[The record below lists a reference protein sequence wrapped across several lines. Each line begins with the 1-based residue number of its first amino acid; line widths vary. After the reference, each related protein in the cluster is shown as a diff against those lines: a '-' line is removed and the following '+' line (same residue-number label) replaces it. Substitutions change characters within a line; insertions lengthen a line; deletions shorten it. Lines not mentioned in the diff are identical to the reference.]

1 MNENY
6 SRSDKMNTYQD
17 MTEQQIWDELVSF
30 FGNEYAAAAVLGNF
44 ENEGG
49 TTGSTTMET
58 RKAEGLGM
66 TNLEYTQAVDSG
78 SYDSESFVSDG
89 IGYGMA
95 QWTGARK
102 EKLLNFAKANNASVG
117 STQLQ
122 IAFLEKEL
130 VDYENEHG
138 WTILSDLKNAG
149 SVAEASEIF
158 MIRYEDCGTKSSE
171 NIRSRAMDSEK
182 YYEKYAGTTSSGNN
196 TTLLELFNSNSL
208 DGVLSDVTIDIQ
220 IDSLNDICASWNQ
233 RIFGIDLD
241 SVKVSE
247 IFSPLLECGVAV
259 SYIPSLESAL
269 KQATSL
275 VNSVNNIIKTA
286 GDDQVA
292 VDDNSYNFT
301 GTISSSGNFSYKGNS
316 YSASS
321 SSNPS
326 TSVDNS
332 NLNLEI
338 NTDMIQAI
346 NHLDFESYI
355 SFMRSLSSIV
365 TTEESLTTYF
375 SNSAYADI
383 LKEKLMNISS
393 LPDNIKTIISDMDPK
408 TLQVTLYSL
417 ITDSTVVTDISK
429 SIMYNYLESLAKSS
443 NLSMNELLKDRSSL
457 VSIFTD
463 MGSVS
468 SVLNNSIINKTVA
481 SDLLNIYDGNSL
493 QNTSNNTVLMVREL
507 VEEIAEKKNITVES
521 LLTESANS
529 NYLNESITEAG
540 KAYQYV
546 SNVGYTDLNTASSI
560 LTNIFTKG

>member
-1 MNENY
+1 MN
-6 SRSDKMNTYQD
+6 MYQD

-117 STQLQ
+117 SIQLQ

-393 LPDNIKTIISDMDPK
+393 LPDNIKTIISDMDSK

-521 LLTESANS
+521 LLTESVNS
-529 NYLNESITEAG
+529 NYLTESITEAG

>member
-1 MNENY
+1 
-6 SRSDKMNTYQD
+6 MNTYQD

-58 RKAEGLGM
+58 RKAEELGM

-393 LPDNIKTIISDMDPK
+393 LSDNIKTIISDMDPK

-507 VEEIAEKKNITVES
+507 VEEIAKKKNITVES

>member
-1 MNENY
+1 M
-6 SRSDKMNTYQD
+6 
-17 MTEQQIWDELVSF
+17 
-30 FGNEYAAAAVLGNF
+30 
-44 ENEGG
+44 
-49 TTGSTTMET
+49 
-58 RKAEGLGM
+58 
-66 TNLEYTQAVDSG
+66 
-78 SYDSESFVSDG
+78 
-89 IGYGMA
+89 
-95 QWTGARK
+95 
-102 EKLLNFAKANNASVG
+102 
-117 STQLQ
+117 
-122 IAFLEKEL
+122 
-130 VDYENEHG
+130 
-138 WTILSDLKNAG
+138 
-149 SVAEASEIF
+149 
-158 MIRYEDCGTKSSE
+158 
-171 NIRSRAMDSEK
+171 
-182 YYEKYAGTTSSGNN
+182 
-196 TTLLELFNSNSL
+196 
-208 DGVLSDVTIDIQ
+208 
-220 IDSLNDICASWNQ
+220 
-233 RIFGIDLD
+233 
-241 SVKVSE
+241 KVSE

-393 LPDNIKTIISDMDPK
+393 LPDNIKTIISDMDSK

-521 LLTESANS
+521 LLTESVNS
-529 NYLNESITEAG
+529 NYLTESITEAG

>member
-1 MNENY
+1 
-6 SRSDKMNTYQD
+6 MNTYQD

-102 EKLLNFAKANNASVG
+102 ENLLNFAKANNASVG

-196 TTLLELFNSNSL
+196 TTLLELSNSNSL